1 MCLSING
8 KLFQSSSFI
17 SDLSVTLSP
26 LFILLINIFMNIVWS
41 AVLLGNHDIFFL
53 FQYIL
58 LWLLLLN
65 QNTTI
70 VYSFSPLS
78 YPQQHPFL
86 ILHPQ
91 SCCSWERKTMDL
103 FPFDTGTDKT
113 TRLLWTKWKTST
125 FLQIF
130 TIHQF
135 HCHSHH
141 EESSLRCWESSS

>member
-1 MCLSING
+1 MCVWWRWYDILFIIFFLVCLSING

-70 VYSFSPLS
+70 VYFFSPPFHIHSNIHFLS
-78 YPQQHPFL
+78 FTHRAAAAEKGKPWIYSLL
-86 ILHPQ
+86 IKKQ
-91 SCCSWERKTMDL
+91 S
-103 FPFDTGTDKT
+103 KT
-113 TRLLWTKWKTST
+113 TWLLENINVST
-125 FLQIF
+125 NIYHL
-130 TIHQF
+130 TI
-135 HCHSHH
+135 
-141 EESSLRCWESSS
+141 SLS